1 MKKWIRFIFILITL
15 LSSWLYSTDAF
26 ERNCVECHKRLPATL
41 QRMFFNYLL
50 VYSGEKNTKAGLFY
64 YMRYPYKDISVM
76 SELFIQTIGIKKPLD
91 ISNRELREAI
101 DIYWEKYRVI
111 GRVK

>member
-1 MKKWIRFIFILITL
+1 MRLIFILITL
-15 LSSWLYSTDAF
+15 LSSWSYSTDAF
-26 ERNCVECHKRLPATL
+26 ERNCVECHKQLPATL

-76 SELFIQTIGIKKPLD
+76 SELFIQTIGIKKPLN

-101 DIYWEKYRVI
+101 DIYWEKYRVV

>member
-1 MKKWIRFIFILITL
+1 
-15 LSSWLYSTDAF
+15 
-26 ERNCVECHKRLPATL
+26 
-41 QRMFFNYLL
+41 MFFNYLL

-64 YMRYPYKDISVM
+64 YMRYPYKEISVM